1 MKFLIDMPLSPAL
14 ATWLGQQGH
23 DAVHAQQIGLS
34 RSADSVILER
44 AKGEQ
49 RVVVTAD
56 LDFPRLLALA
66 EAEGPG
72 LILFRGGNYG
82 EEEALDRLRIAL
94 ERARRENC
102 HTRSS
107 LSRSTAFA
115 SDASHLTAALDRS
128 TSSGWMAEAL

>member
-94 ERARRENC
+94 ERVPERELPHAIVVIEKHRIRKRR
-102 HTRSS
+102 
-107 LSRSTAFA
+107 LP
-115 SDASHLTAALDRS
+115 LDRS
-128 TSSGWMAEAL
+128 P